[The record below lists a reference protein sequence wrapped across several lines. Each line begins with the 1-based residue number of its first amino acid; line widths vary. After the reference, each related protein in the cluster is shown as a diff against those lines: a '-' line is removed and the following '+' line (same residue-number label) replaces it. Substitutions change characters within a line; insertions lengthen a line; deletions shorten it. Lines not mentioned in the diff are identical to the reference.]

1 VNGFRSL
8 AQNTTERNVIV
19 WINEY
24 FGRVERAGK
33 TFPDMAAYIENADR
47 FSGPFISPGGTRV
60 FQNLL
65 RRVGWRG
72 WQSASEVC

>member
-33 TFPDMAAYIENADR
+33 TFPDMAAYIENADKVLGSVHIPR
-47 FSGPFISPGGTRV
+47 RNPG
-60 FQNLL
+60 LSEL
-65 RRVGWRG
+65 AAPRRMEGM
-72 WQSASEVC
+72 AECE